1 MSRRRVLAAA
11 AAALLLAACAA
22 PQRAAAPG
30 ETLRTGRLALSLEDR
45 PGQSF
50 SAGFELRG
58 RPEAGE
64 LSLFNPL
71 GGTIAVLQWQPGQ
84 AVLETQA
91 RERQTYP
98 SLDAMV
104 TQVTGAPVPVAAL
117 FDWLDGK
124 ATAVPGWEPDLS
136 VVAEGRLRARRVQP
150 PPLADLR
157 LVLDR

>member
-1 MSRRRVLAAA
+1 MMRRALLAAGC
-11 AAALLLAACAA
+11 AALLLAACAT

-30 ETLRTGRLALSLEDR
+30 ETLRSGRLALSLEDR
-45 PGQSF
+45 PDRSF

-71 GGTIAVLQWQPGQ
+71 GGTIAVLHWQPGQ
-84 AVLETQA
+84 AALESQGQEA
-91 RERQTYP
+91 QSYP

-124 ATAVPGWEPDLS
+124 ATPVPGWEPDLTAL
-136 VVAEGRLRARRVQP
+136 AEGRLRARRLQP
-150 PPLADLR
+150 PPAADLR
-157 LVLDR
+157 LVLDH